1 MPDLCDDLPRG
12 GNLSS
17 KIPLWPSH
25 CRRVIF
31 VTPRFPD
38 LGGLTTFIENL
49 SVPLR
54 DAGVTAEVISV
65 EPGDRPSTIPTTVA
79 LTRPNLHRGPLLR
92 GHGNTLARLWIF
104 PIVLFKRLS
113 FSRYRCR
120 LEALTDD
127 AVVIFT
133 NILPKIFLDEAGFQR
148 FLGGPIFVG
157 QYHSSFAST
166 TGQDG
171 AWVAPLL
178 KMHYRNVDVLTVLT
192 DEDAELFADFVPT
205 PCRAVPNP
213 IPIPIRSSFHIPR
226 EAVAVAL
233 ARLDSA
239 KQLDLMIDLFLEA
252 TKDPRLAHWRLHI
265 YGDGPERKQL
275 ESRVDQHNAWARVSL
290 TGRTDDVPSVLDS
303 ASLNLLTCKYEGLP
317 MSIMEASAAAVPT
330 VAFQCSPGVRDLV
343 TEA

>member
-54 DAGVTAEVISV
+54 DAGVTAEVISM
-65 EPGDRPSTIPTTVA
+65 EPGDRPSTIPTTVV

-104 PIVLFKRLS
+104 PIVLFKRLDKRLS
-113 FSRYRCR
+113 FSRYRRR

-127 AVVIFT
+127 TVVIFT

-148 FLGGPIFVG
+148 CLGGPIFVG

-239 KQLDLMIDLFLEA
+239 KQLDAIVLGDD
-252 TKDPRLAHWRLHI
+252 KDI
-265 YGDGPERKQL
+265 
-275 ESRVDQHNAWARVSL
+275 V
-290 TGRTDDVPSVLDS
+290 VP
-303 ASLNLLTCKYEGLP
+303 
-317 MSIMEASAAAVPT
+317 
-330 VAFQCSPGVRDLV
+330 
-343 TEA
+343 